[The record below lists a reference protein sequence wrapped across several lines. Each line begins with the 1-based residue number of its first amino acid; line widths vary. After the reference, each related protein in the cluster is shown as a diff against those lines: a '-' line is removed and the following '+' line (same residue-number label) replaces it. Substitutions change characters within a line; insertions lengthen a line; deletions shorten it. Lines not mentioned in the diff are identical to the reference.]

1 MSDKSRVDNNRR
13 NLSLQD
19 TNSVKDILPAHF
31 LEEYPKLISFLET
44 YYEYENS
51 HSSPSHLVNDL
62 FLNRDITA
70 VDIKLLSFIEDELLL
85 GQQYFEGFTNKRSAA
100 KYSNTL
106 YRSKGTLYSIE
117 QFFRTFFSISPDV
130 IYTKKNIFEVG
141 LSEIGP
147 ESQKYITDDK
157 LYQKYALLI
166 KAAIPISEW
175 KEAYKLF
182 VHPAGM
188 YIGGEVQIVSEN
200 TDDILLMPVPGDLVI
215 LDPVI
220 EGVASMTFEPIQD
233 ASGIVS
239 DTGSAFGDSDHR
251 ISLAATVERY
261 KTLTIAEIDSQYD
274 TVAEFIGVNS
284 PTFDED
290 SDVGDP
296 RAPRF
301 SSDLDTFDE
310 VKFVWRDSDS
320 A

>member
-1 MSDKSRVDNNRR
+1 MADKTRVDNNRR
-13 NLSLQD
+13 SLSLQD
-19 TNSVKDILPAHF
+19 TNSVREILPAHF
-31 LEEYPKLISFLET
+31 LEEYPKLMSFLDA
-44 YYEYENS
+44 YYEYERSTN
-51 HSSPSHLVNDL
+51 SPSMLVDDL

-130 IYTKKNIFEVG
+130 VYTKKNIFEVG
-141 LSEIGP
+141 LSEIGAD
-147 ESQKYITDDK
+147 SQKYLTDDK

-182 VHPAGM
+182 VHPSGM

-200 TDDILLMPVPGDLVI
+200 TDDLMVMPASGDLVI
-215 LDPVI
+215 LDPVV
-220 EGVASMTFEPIQD
+220 EGVADFATSAVLDIT
-233 ASGIVS
+233 GIVS
-239 DTGSAFGDSDHR
+239 DTGSQLGDSDHR
-251 ISLAATVERY
+251 ISLAATVANY
-261 KTLTIAEIDSQYD
+261 QTLPLEEIDRQYD
-274 TVAEFIGVNS
+274 TVSEFIGTNS

-290 SDVGDP
+290 SASGDP

-301 SSDLDTFDE
+301 SSNLDTFDE